1 LGKGKGAAGAVAKV
15 IERVE
20 ARYEIQDVEMGKV
33 YKWRPESIL
42 VECECGERAAL
53 TASEATCEECG
64 AEHKGLVREDYLVG
78 MAQKDQAL
86 HPWRYARDREDA
98 GIPF

>member
-1 LGKGKGAAGAVAKV
+1 VAKV

-42 VECECGERAAL
+42 VECECGERATL

-64 AEHKGLVREDYLVG
+64 AEHKRLVREDLVG

-86 HPWRYARDREDA
+86 HPWRYARDRQDA

>member
-1 LGKGKGAAGAVAKV
+1 MGGKKGKEARVAKV

-53 TASEATCEECG
+53 AASEYTCEECG
-64 AEHKGLVREDYLVG
+64 AEHKGLVREDLVG

>member
-1 LGKGKGAAGAVAKV
+1 MAKV

-42 VECECGERAAL
+42 VECECGERASL

-64 AEHKGLVREDYLVG
+64 ACGAVHTLVVQEEDLVG
-78 MAQKDQAL
+78 MAPKDQAL
-86 HPWRYARDREDA
+86 HPWCYARDRQDG
-98 GIPF
+98 GILF

>member
-1 LGKGKGAAGAVAKV
+1 MGGKKGKEARVAKV

-42 VECECGERAAL
+42 VECECGERL
-53 TASEATCEECG
+53 SLSASATFWG
-64 AEHKGLVREDYLVG
+64 
-78 MAQKDQAL
+78 
-86 HPWRYARDREDA
+86 
-98 GIPF
+98 

>member
-1 LGKGKGAAGAVAKV
+1 MAKV
-15 IERVE
+15 IERDRAHYDVQEVE
-20 ARYEIQDVEMGKV
+20 LGTV
-33 YKWRPESIL
+33 YRWRPEIIV

-64 AEHKGLVREDYLVG
+64 AEHKGVVREDLVG

-86 HPWRYARDREDA
+86 HPWRYARDRQDA

>member
-1 LGKGKGAAGAVAKV
+1 VTKI
-15 IERVE
+15 IERDGAHYDVQEVE
-20 ARYEIQDVEMGKV
+20 FGTV
-33 YKWRPESIL
+33 YRWRPESIL
-42 VECECGERAAL
+42 IECKCGERATL
-53 TASEATCEECG
+53 TVSEATCEECG
-64 AEHKGLVREDYLVG
+64 AEHKGLVQEDLVC